1 MNDLKK
7 IIKTNDLR
15 SLRKNEIKI
24 YNYINLYFSI
34 TYLWRNKYN
43 VKIYKILSE
52 ELKFEKNDCINKE
65 WIINFIKLID
75 K

>member
-1 MNDLKK
+1 MDDLKK

-15 SLRKNEIKI
+15 SLRKNEIRVS
-24 YNYINLYFSI
+24 NLFNLYFII
-34 TYLWRNKYN
+34 TYLWTNKYN
-43 VKIYKILSE
+43 VKIYRILSD